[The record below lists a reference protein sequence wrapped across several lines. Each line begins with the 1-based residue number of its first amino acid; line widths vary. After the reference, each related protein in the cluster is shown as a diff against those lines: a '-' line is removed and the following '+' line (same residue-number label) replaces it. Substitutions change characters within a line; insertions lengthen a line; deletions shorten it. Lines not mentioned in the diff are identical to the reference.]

1 MRTLIINLL
10 ATALLLL
17 GASSAS
23 ALGFQ
28 MELNPGSITPSTEL
42 VGSQFVIVDI
52 YMDAGPGLGF
62 ITVSILWD
70 DIGIL
75 EYNAANPG
83 TNMPSYIL
91 YTPGAGT
98 ASATYMIP
106 NVNPPNYWNGIN
118 QPGKRQVQ
126 IEYLEPAFGS
136 ATATANHLWI
146 ATVVFHVTGPGVVD
160 MNLTLNANGTI
171 VESYTNDVAGSYTTT
186 GAFTF
191 GHAVPEP
198 TTALLIGFGL
208 VGLTMAGRRKD

>member
-17 GASSAS
+17 GASNAS

-28 MELNPGSITPSTEL
+28 MELNPGSVTPSTVL
-42 VGSQFVIVDI
+42 AGSETVIVDI
-52 YMDAGPGLGF
+52 YMDAGAGLGF
-62 ITVSILWD
+62 ITVSILYD

-75 EYNAANPG
+75 TYQPG
-83 TNMPSYIL
+83 SSNMPSYIL

-106 NVNPPNYWNGIN
+106 NVNPPGYWNGIN
-118 QPGKRQVQ
+118 QPGKRQIQ

-136 ATATANHLWI
+136 ATATASHLWI

-171 VESYTNDVAGSYTTT
+171 VEAYANDVAGSYTTS